1 MSQPIKG
8 EKKPTF
14 INRCLLEQKK
24 AKNNLTDKEHL
35 ATCNR
40 VWETHAREALSNY
53 VKTFQKK

>member
-14 INRCLLEQKK
+14 INRCLLEQKE
-24 AKNNLTDKEHL
+24 AKNTLTDKEHL
-35 ATCNR
+35 ETCNR

>member
-14 INRCLLEQKK
+14 INRCLLEQKE
-24 AKNNLTDKEHL
+24 AKNNQTEKEHL
-35 ATCNR
+35 ETCNR